1 MTELD
6 TTHLLA
12 TADWQRARLARD
24 ARFDGLFFV
33 AVKTTGIFCR
43 PICPAVP
50 PKEHNVEY
58 FTHAVQAYGAGYRP
72 CLRCRP
78 DSAPGSCAW
87 RGTDTTFQRAL
98 TLIDAG
104 ALQNGDMP
112 ALAARLG
119 ISDRYL
125 RRLFQTRLGLSPKA
139 YGLFGQVMFAKKLLH
154 ETALPMLD
162 VAAAAGFHSLRR
174 FNDACQKHLKMTP
187 SAIRRQ
193 GEPSSDVRLTL
204 AYRPPLNWQQM
215 LAFWRAR
222 AIEGL
227 EWVTDSSYGRTFT
240 LPATAHTVEAKGW
253 FEVSPIEGQ
262 ACLALRIEVD
272 PPHAL
277 RTVVQRVR
285 QILDLDADVAMIEHH
300 LQQATGAADWLTPGL
315 RIPGIWSPFEAG
327 IRAIL
332 GQQVSVAAA
341 RTHVTRLVAALG
353 EPVTNTNAQRY
364 FPTPEAIV
372 TDSLDMLK
380 MPTARRETVRR
391 FAAWYM
397 EHGHENDVEDWL
409 TLKGIGRW
417 TLDYVRMRAL
427 GEPDVWL
434 GTDLGVKKA
443 LAQWSDG
450 SEAAF
455 DADRL
460 APWRSYATFHLWSK
474 L

>member
-1 MTELD
+1 MTKINSIELQ
-6 TTHLLA
+6 A
-12 TADWQRARLARD
+12 IQDWQRARLARD
-24 ARFDGLFFV
+24 ARFDGVFFV

-78 DSAPGSCAW
+78 DSAPGSWAW

-98 TLIDAG
+98 ALIDGG
-104 ALQNGDMP
+104 ALQGGDMP
-112 ALAARLG
+112 ALAERLG

-125 RRLFQTRLGLSPKA
+125 RRLFQTRLGMSPKA
-139 YGLFGQVMFAKKLLH
+139 YSLFGQVMFAKKLLH
-154 ETALPMLD
+154 ETALPMID
-162 VAAAAGFHSLRR
+162 VAGAAGFQSLRR

-204 AYRPPLNWQQM
+204 AYRPPLNWQHM

-222 AIEGL
+222 AVEGL
-227 EWVTDSSYGRTFT
+227 EWVTEDAYGRTFT
-240 LPATAHTVEAKGW
+240 LPATDYAHAAKGW
-253 FEVSPIEGQ
+253 FEFSPIAGKHGLAMRVEVHPPS
-262 ACLALRIEVD
+262 ALR
-272 PPHAL
+272 AL
-277 RTVVQRVR
+277 VHRVR
-285 QILDLDADVAMIEHH
+285 QLLDLDADVIAIEQH
-300 LQQATGAADWLTPGL
+300 LTDATGAADWLTPGL

-327 IRAIL
+327 VRAIL

-341 RTHVTRLVAALG
+341 RTHVTRLVEALG
-353 EPVTNTNAQRY
+353 EPVEARHVQRY
-364 FPTPEAIV
+364 FPAPEVIA
-372 TDSLDMLK
+372 SNPLDMLK
-380 MPTARRETVRR
+380 MPTARRDTVRR
-391 FAAWYM
+391 FAAWYA
-397 EHGHENDVEDWL
+397 EHGTTSKVEDWL

-417 TLDYVRMRAL
+417 TVDYARMRAL
-427 GEPDVWL
+427 GDPDVWL

-443 LAQWSDG
+443 LATRADTT
-450 SEAAF
+450 F